1 MEAVM
6 TKSQVYSG
14 GTEENHDKQSGESG
28 IPIEN
33 HTE

>member
-6 TKSQVYSG
+6 TKSQVYPG
-14 GTEENHDKQSGESG
+14 GTEENYEKQPGESG